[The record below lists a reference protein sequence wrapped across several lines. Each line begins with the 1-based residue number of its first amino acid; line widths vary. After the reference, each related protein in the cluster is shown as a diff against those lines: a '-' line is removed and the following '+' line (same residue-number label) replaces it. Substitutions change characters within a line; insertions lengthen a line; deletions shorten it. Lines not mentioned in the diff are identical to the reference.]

1 MIVNLI
7 LVIVF
12 LAVALVL
19 AREGLWSGL
28 VMFLNLLV
36 ATTAA
41 TAWYP
46 VVATLIDGY
55 LPSFTYLLDFLAW
68 WGLFAIILLVMREVT
83 DRMSRTKVKFVKQ
96 VEMVGGPLVGILAG
110 WLMVCFAAASLHTA
124 AVPRDLVQPTPEA
137 TMFFGFAPDRKW
149 LAWVRHATWNGPFGR
164 PGTDGAGVF
173 DKDARF
179 ILGYADRRA
188 ALERVEGLRVNRE

>member
-46 VVATLIDGY
+46 VVATLIDGS

-149 LAWVRHATWNGPFGR
+149 ISWMRFSTKDGPFAHPEGS
-164 PGTDGAGVF
+164 AIVF
-173 DKDARF
+173 DKDGDF
-179 ILGYADRRA
+179 ILRYADRRQK
-188 ALERVEGLRVNRE
+188 LEQSEGLRVNAN